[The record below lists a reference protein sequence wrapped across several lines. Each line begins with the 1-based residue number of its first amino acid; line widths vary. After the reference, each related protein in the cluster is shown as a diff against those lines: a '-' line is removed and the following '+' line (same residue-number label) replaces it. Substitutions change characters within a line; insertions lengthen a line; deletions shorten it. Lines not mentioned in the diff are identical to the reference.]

1 MTFRPIIEHEV
12 FRKALDRGAIIVR
25 MPRLAC
31 MHEIERR
38 RLPFADAEAGR
49 VKEGQDRIG
58 PVNRQLIAIWRR
70 EMALTFANIAQW
82 MP

>member
-1 MTFRPIIEHEV
+1 MHEV
-12 FRKALDRGAIIVR
+12 
-25 MPRLAC
+25 
-31 MHEIERR
+31 ERR

-49 VKEGQDRIG
+49 VKAGQDRIG

-70 EMALTFANIAQW
+70 DMATAFANIAQW